1 MIFWAILV
9 LINISLTV
17 YAYYQNNC
25 ERRELYKDIEKLK
38 EDLDAVAG
46 KKNTALE
53 RRVLELDCK
62 IETFLSSSII
72 TFNERLAK
80 LEAKGNKEGPKR
92 KNIKL
97 HI

>member
-25 ERRELYKDIEKLK
+25 DRRELCKDIEKLK
-38 EDLDAVAG
+38 EDAG